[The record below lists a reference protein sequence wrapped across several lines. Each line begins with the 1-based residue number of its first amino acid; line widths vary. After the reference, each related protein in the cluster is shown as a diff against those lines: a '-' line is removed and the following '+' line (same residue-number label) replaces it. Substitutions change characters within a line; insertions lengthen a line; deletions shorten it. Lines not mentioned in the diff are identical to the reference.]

1 MINKQ
6 ASGVVF
12 NALSSITGNSARNLT
27 FPNKTIDIIKKDGL
41 NVNGYTISYS
51 PATGHTSYT
60 LCIIFNLWRNRN
72 FSITKKDINSNQL
85 LLYLYHLNV
94 NNTLN
99 LHISNTRKNIP
110 IPSSFNGKKVVLW
123 LAENIR
129 TSTTKVKISNYS
141 AEIVASVVSH
151 SPNQKFEFLDQDG
164 IIEKFMYSPNFYDTD
179 SVEYHK
185 IILQGKLNGC
195 YIL

>member
-41 NVNGYTISYS
+41 NVNGYNISYS
-51 PATGHTSYT
+51 PATGQTSYT
-60 LCIIFNLWRNRN
+60 LCIIFTLWRNRN
-72 FSITKKDINSNQL
+72 FSITKKDINNNQL
-85 LLYLYHLNV
+85 LLYLYYLNV

-151 SPNQKFEFLDQDG
+151 SPA
-164 IIEKFMYSPNFYDTD
+164 
-179 SVEYHK
+179 
-185 IILQGKLNGC
+185 
-195 YIL
+195 

>member
-27 FPNKTIDIIKKDGL
+27 FPNKAIDNIGKDGL

-51 PATGHTSYT
+51 SDTGQTSYT
-60 LCIIFNLWRNRN
+60 LYIIFTLWRNRN
-72 FSITKKDINSNQL
+72 FSITKKDINNNQL
-85 LLYLYHLNV
+85 LLYLYYLNV